1 MNLHVHANFGPC
13 APLSSHTPCYLASPP
28 VLLQLK
34 LLACT
39 GRAESDSA
47 AFAALARSCLQPSVR
62 FTGSGCYPESYT
74 TRGHRKEKEGEPRL
88 QEENAIAVVLD
99 KVADEAVFK
108 SRRQTVS
115 YAHAGC
121 AG

>member
-39 GRAESDSA
+39 GRDESDSA
-47 AFAALARSCLQPSVR
+47 AFATQCAVYGLQLLPR
-62 FTGSGCYPESYT
+62 ELHR
-74 TRGHRKEKEGEPRL
+74 TRAPKR
-88 QEENAIAVVLD
+88 
-99 KVADEAVFK
+99 
-108 SRRQTVS
+108 
-115 YAHAGC
+115 
-121 AG
+121 